1 MLREDIE
8 RPFESRANVV
18 EVLELIRLFCE
29 GHRVDV
35 QVMSSDDP
43 LMTSL
48 MTPDDPLM
56 RGFAWTCR
64 TTCARNSRRPRAM
77 IW

>member
-18 EVLELIRLFCE
+18 DVLELIRLFCE

-35 QVMSSDDP
+35 QVMSSDDTPDDLPDDP

-48 MTPDDPLM
+48 MTP
-56 RGFAWTCR
+56 
-64 TTCARNSRRPRAM
+64 
-77 IW
+77 

>member
-18 EVLELIRLFCE
+18 DVLELIRLFCE

-35 QVMSSDDP
+35 PVMSSDDP

-48 MTPDDPLM
+48 MTP
-56 RGFAWTCR
+56 
-64 TTCARNSRRPRAM
+64 
-77 IW
+77 

>member
-18 EVLELIRLFCE
+18 DVLELIRLLCE

-35 QVMSSDDP
+35 QVMSSDDLP
-43 LMTSL
+43 DDL
-48 MTPDDPLM
+48 PDDPLM
-56 RGFAWTCR
+56 RGTAWTYR
-64 TTCARNSRRPRAM
+64 
-77 IW
+77 